1 MTTMSMWRPDMVRF
15 MRDAATHSDYN
26 ARLRDMM
33 LPYLHPQDSICDAGC
48 GLGYLSLALAPY
60 VRQITAIDQSES
72 AIAVL
77 RENCAAQRIGNVCAQ
92 CERIENVTVHAPFDA
107 MIFCLYGQLHEILD
121 ISRRMCRGN
130 ILIVKRNE
138 PYHRFSAGMVSKK
151 ADGYAGAAERLRAMG
166 VPFEEKEMTLSLNQ
180 PFRNMED
187 ARRFFR
193 LYSQDKNKRAAAE
206 DYLRNRLRETD
217 DPAFPLEMPMQRN
230 LALITLNA
238 NSL

>member
-77 RENCAAQRIGNVCAQ
+77 RENCTAQRIGKAAFPRVFLNSLNEKQ
-92 CERIENVTVHAPFDA
+92 IGRQSPDL
-107 MIFCLYGQLHEILD
+107 IFCVFG
-121 ISRRMCRGN
+121 CC
-130 ILIVKRNE
+130 
-138 PYHRFSAGMVSKK
+138 
-151 ADGYAGAAERLRAMG
+151 
-166 VPFEEKEMTLSLNQ
+166 
-180 PFRNMED
+180 
-187 ARRFFR
+187 
-193 LYSQDKNKRAAAE
+193 
-206 DYLRNRLRETD
+206 DY
-217 DPAFPLEMPMQRN
+217 MP
-230 LALITLNA
+230 
-238 NSL
+238 

>member
-77 RENCAAQRIGNVCAQ
+77 RENCTAQRI
-92 CERIENVTVHAPFDA
+92 
-107 MIFCLYGQLHEILD
+107 L
-121 ISRRMCRGN
+121 
-130 ILIVKRNE
+130 KR
-138 PYHRFSAGMVSKK
+138 
-151 ADGYAGAAERLRAMG
+151 
-166 VPFEEKEMTLSLNQ
+166 
-180 PFRNMED
+180 
-187 ARRFFR
+187 
-193 LYSQDKNKRAAAE
+193 
-206 DYLRNRLRETD
+206 
-217 DPAFPLEMPMQRN
+217 
-230 LALITLNA
+230 LITTCMRK
-238 NSL
+238 

>member
-77 RENCAAQRIGNVCAQ
+77 RENCTAQRIGNICAQ

-107 MIFCLYGQLHEILD
+107 MIFCLYGQLGEILD

-138 PYHRFSAGMVSKK
+138 PYHHFSAGMVRKRPTAMRALPSVC
-151 ADGYAGAAERLRAMG
+151 APWACPLR
-166 VPFEEKEMTLSLNQ
+166 K
-180 PFRNMED
+180 
-187 ARRFFR
+187 RR
-193 LYSQDKNKRAAAE
+193 
-206 DYLRNRLRETD
+206 
-217 DPAFPLEMPMQRN
+217 
-230 LALITLNA
+230 
-238 NSL
+238 